1 MSAPHYSAI
10 AARLLRRAPAPLPT
24 GSAERARG
32 FETIQR
38 ALAARQRQRR
48 LWHGALAAGLVA
60 AAALVV
66 VGLRGASSAYGWG
79 TGKPEVSVSALE
91 GSRASVVD
99 SAQHRAALKAGT
111 ELSTGSRI
119 ETAAGGGAAL
129 RLSTGTEL
137 KVDGESRLTLQA
149 RGSLQHFSL
158 KSGGLQ
164 ASVAKLGPGERF
176 VVETPD
182 AQVEVR
188 GTRFH
193 VSVLPAAQSCLPETR
208 TRLEVQEGVVEVRWS
223 GQVVQVRAGEIW
235 PQACAAAA
243 VAEEQPVP
251 PLRPSAGS
259 ARLGGPAARAAS
271 HQAVAAGA
279 ESPTV
284 PHDRSSTV
292 IQLELFAQASKAARL
307 GDVATALGLFQ
318 ELAQTYPSSAL
329 AENAV
334 AERMRLLRR
343 ADPGAAKREAARYLK
358 LYPGGFGKSEAEHIL
373 AAP

>member
-1 MSAPHYSAI
+1 
-10 AARLLRRAPAPLPT
+10 
-24 GSAERARG
+24 
-32 FETIQR
+32 
-38 ALAARQRQRR
+38 
-48 LWHGALAAGLVA
+48 
-60 AAALVV
+60 
-66 VGLRGASSAYGWG
+66 
-79 TGKPEVSVSALE
+79 VSALE
-91 GSRASVVD
+91 GSGASVVD
-99 SAQHRAALKAGT
+99 SAQHRARLTAGT

-119 ETAAGGGAAL
+119 ETSAGGGAAL

-137 KVDGESRLTLQA
+137 KLDGESRLTLQA

-164 ASVAKLGPGERF
+164 ASVAKLAPGERF

-193 VSVLPAAQSCLPETR
+193 VSVLAAAQSCSPETL

-223 GQVVQVRAGEIW
+223 GQLMRVRAGESW
-235 PQACAAAA
+235 PQACAVAA
-243 VAEEQPVP
+243 VAEEPSSP
-251 PLRPSAGS
+251 ALRPGAADGRRGGRAGKSPPPPAIVASA
-259 ARLGGPAARAAS
+259 
-271 HQAVAAGA
+271 Q
-279 ESPTV
+279 SPTT
-284 PHDRSSTV
+284 PSGRSSTLV
-292 IQLELFAQASKAARL
+292 QVELFAQASKAARL
-307 GDVATALGLFQ
+307 GDVSTALGLFQ

-334 AERMRLLRR
+334 VERMRLLRR
-343 ADPGAAKREAARYLK
+343 DEPRAAKLEAAHYLK